1 MIEALVEMS
10 KDPIL
15 DIQKNLFTYRSKA
28 DYDAF
33 FSNWGLTPVAKKDVL
48 KFAQAAISK
57 SPQEKLKA
65 MAREMF
71 ARNLDNIGDELPRAA
86 QERERTELR
95 KALDEQTERRRQR
108 RQNQWREGP
117 LQNSKVLAGR
127 VE

>member
-15 DIQKNLFTYRSKA
+15 DIQKNLFTYRSQA
-28 DYDAF
+28 DYAAF
-33 FSNWGLTPVAKKDVL
+33 FSNWGLTLVAKNDVL
-48 KFAQAAISK
+48 RMAQAAISK

-95 KALDEQTERRRQR
+95 KALDEQTERRKQR

-117 LQNSKVLAGR
+117 LQNSRVLAGR